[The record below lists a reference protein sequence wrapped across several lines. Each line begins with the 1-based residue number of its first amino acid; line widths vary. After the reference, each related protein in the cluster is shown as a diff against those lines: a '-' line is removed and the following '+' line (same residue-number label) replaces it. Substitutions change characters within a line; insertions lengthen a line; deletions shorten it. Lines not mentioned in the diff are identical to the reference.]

1 MFAIAYLK
9 FVVLDFISINLYVL
23 VKNVFLWNVNHQFN
37 IIMRWLVDVRINV
50 LVIEIVDKDF
60 NIIMINVNVNVTG
73 VELNNV
79 LVKNN
84 FRWEDADALDYNQ
97 KVVNKGDQDQFRKRI
112 RIRIKIKRNSNRN
125 RNRNRI
131 KI

>member
-50 LVIEIVDKDF
+50 LVIEIVDKDL

-84 FRWEDADALDYNQ
+84 FRWEDADVLDYNQ
-97 KVVNKGDQDQFRKRI
+97 EVNKGDQDQFRKRI

-125 RNRNRI
+125 RNRI

>member
-9 FVVLDFISINLYVL
+9 FVVLDFISINLYVH
-23 VKNVFLWNVNHQFN
+23 VKYVFLWNVNHQFN

-50 LVIEIVDKDF
+50 LVIEIVDKDL
-60 NIIMINVNVNVTG
+60 NITMINVNANVTG

-79 LVKNN
+79 LVMNN
-84 FRWEDADALDYNQ
+84 FRWEDADVLDYNRGVH
-97 KVVNKGDQDQFRKRI
+97 KRDQDKFRKRI
-112 RIRIKIKRNSNRN
+112 RIRIKIKRNRY

>member
-23 VKNVFLWNVNHQFN
+23 AKNVFLWNVNHQFN

-84 FRWEDADALDYNQ
+84 FRWEDADVLDYNQ
-97 KVVNKGDQDQFRKRI
+97 EVNKGDQDQFRKRI

-125 RNRNRI
+125 RNRI